1 MITREMIQNGFKKGH
16 MSIEDAFE
24 RCISLC
30 CRIGDNAFY
39 FAGMVSDLTAKEY
52 LEAYTMEEV
61 VDRLYNILK
70 DVESA
75 EKNGLDCVELEYYES
90 ILEDTRNGMS
100 K

>member
-30 CRIGDNAFY
+30 CRIGDKAFY
-39 FAGMVSDLTAKEY
+39 FAGMVNSDLTAKEY

-61 VDRLYNILK
+61 VDKLFNILK

-75 EKNGLDCVELEYYES
+75 GKNGLDCMELEYYES
-90 ILEDTRNGMS
+90 ILDGTKN
-100 K
+100 